1 MNKLYMGI
9 DSGHFSTKCI
19 IIDEYNNIV
28 INRSKNNQDSPL
40 ETTKTLLK
48 EILKEIDLKKYT
60 IASVGTT
67 GYGRNLIG
75 LLLNASV
82 IKNEIESEIEGVLK
96 FYPDAKKIISVGE
109 KNSKVIN
116 IIKNNNYSC
125 NPIYTSVP
133 GEFLYDISKKLDLTN
148 EKINNINMT
157 KIKNIDFSKEYI
169 IITYNDIYNK
179 LKEGYTKEDIIV
191 NLSKKA
197 ATDYL
202 DEIDALTK
210 TICIGG
216 VFKNKII
223 TNLLQN
229 ELKDNLIISKKEIF
243 LGAYGVASLAK
254 KSHKEKKFDYNVD
267 SLSIKTHIKTCNK
280 CQKNCQIVNI
290 YKNNTLVDH
299 WGNSCQLEI

>member
-116 IIKNNNYSC
+116 IIK
-125 NPIYTSVP
+125 
-133 GEFLYDISKKLDLTN
+133 EQ
-148 EKINNINMT
+148 INNIKKIIKPKLLIIKA
-157 KIKNIDFSKEYI
+157 KIKSVGASGI
-169 IITYNDIYNK
+169 IIGTFPILI
-179 LKEGYTKEDIIV
+179 LKIG
-191 NLSKKA
+191 
-197 ATDYL
+197 
-202 DEIDALTK
+202 DE
-210 TICIGG
+210 
-216 VFKNKII
+216 KIAI
-223 TNLLQN
+223 RAS
-229 ELKDNLIISKKEIF
+229 DN
-243 LGAYGVASLAK
+243 
-254 KSHKEKKFDYNVD
+254 
-267 SLSIKTHIKTCNK
+267 
-280 CQKNCQIVNI
+280 
-290 YKNNTLVDH
+290 
-299 WGNSCQLEI
+299 W